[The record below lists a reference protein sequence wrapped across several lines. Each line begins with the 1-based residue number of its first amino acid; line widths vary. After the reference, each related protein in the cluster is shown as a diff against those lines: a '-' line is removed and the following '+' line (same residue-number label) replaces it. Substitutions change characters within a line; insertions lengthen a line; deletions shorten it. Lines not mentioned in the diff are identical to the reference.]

1 MQIGSR
7 IHENTSI
14 ASRYLAGQL
23 APSELRAYERFLFD
37 NPAAVSELE
46 ATALLKAGLAS
57 LRDTGQLASLLRAS
71 TAPRSQRQTLARAA
85 IAAAA
90 VIVIAVGTWRS
101 IGMSRDATLVAR
113 ASQLLDSAGQPLA
126 SGDSYA
132 LLRTRAS
139 AYEAVIQLPREPR
152 AIELRVRPEAPA
164 GLYSVALSRIQP
176 DGSVMQIDNVSKLSA
191 EGAGIVRLYVDS
203 SRLESGPY
211 LVVITPTQEQAA
223 AFGGGFRV
231 KVISPEA
238 G

>member
-23 APSELRAYERFLFD
+23 APSELRAYERYLFD

-71 TAPRSQRQTLARAA
+71 TAPRSQRRTLARTA

-101 IGMSRDATLVAR
+101 IGVSRDATLVAR
-113 ASQLLDSAGQPLA
+113 ASQLLDSAGQPLG

-164 GLYSVALSRIQP
+164 ALYSVALSRIQP
-176 DGSVMQIDNVSKLSA
+176 DGSVMQIDNVSQLSA
-191 EGAGIVRLYVDS
+191 EAAGIVRLYVDS
-203 SRLESGPY
+203 SRLDAGPY
-211 LVVITPTQEQAA
+211 LLVITPAEHRIAA
-223 AFGGGFRV
+223 STTAFRV
-231 KVISPEA
+231 KVVTPKER
-238 G
+238 